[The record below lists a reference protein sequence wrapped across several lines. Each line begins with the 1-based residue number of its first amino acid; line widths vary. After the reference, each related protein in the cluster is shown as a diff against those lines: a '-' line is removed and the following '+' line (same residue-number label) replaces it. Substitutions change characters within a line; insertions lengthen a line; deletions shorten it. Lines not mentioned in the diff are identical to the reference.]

1 MSDTTK
7 AKLWIAIFILVIL
20 APVLI
25 LFLGPNPAGRE
36 FWRELSAAL
45 GFAGF
50 SLIGIQFIPTARL
63 PFLAKLFPMDT
74 LYSFH
79 HRISIAGFALA
90 LAHPLLLFIGNPYTL
105 RLLNITTAPWRAR
118 AAVIAMVLFIFLIIS
133 SVWRKDLRIRYESWR
148 AIHDLF
154 AIGAAALVLYHIF
167 VVNYFMAFPLQR
179 AYWIFSAFIWL
190 LAMLYIRI
198 IRPILMMKK
207 PYKVISVQAERG
219 SAWTLAVEPDG
230 HAGLSFMAGQFA
242 WLVAGTTPFSFRDNP
257 FSFSS
262 SAEKKTRIEFTIK
275 ELGDFTSKISDLKPG
290 ERVYLDG
297 SYGTFDI
304 DQHNAP
310 GYVMIAGG
318 IGSVPVMS
326 ILRTM
331 VDRKDERPIFF
342 FYGNPDWESV
352 TYREELEELQKQ
364 MNLRVIFVLSRPPE
378 DWQGESGYITGSI
391 MSRHLPSDH
400 PDWHYFICG
409 PIPMIIAVEKDL
421 AEMGVP
427 LNKIHT
433 ENYEMA

>member
-1 MSDTTK
+1 
-7 AKLWIAIFILVIL
+7 
-20 APVLI
+20 
-25 LFLGPNPAGRE
+25 
-36 FWRELSAAL
+36 
-45 GFAGF
+45 
-50 SLIGIQFIPTARL
+50 
-63 PFLAKLFPMDT
+63 
-74 LYSFH
+74 
-79 HRISIAGFALA
+79 
-90 LAHPLLLFIGNPYTL
+90 
-105 RLLNITTAPWRAR
+105 
-118 AAVIAMVLFIFLIIS
+118 
-133 SVWRKDLRIRYESWR
+133 
-148 AIHDLF
+148 
-154 AIGAAALVLYHIF
+154 
-167 VVNYFMAFPLQR
+167 
-179 AYWIFSAFIWL
+179 
-190 LAMLYIRI
+190 
-198 IRPILMMKK
+198 
-207 PYKVISVQAERG
+207 VISVQAERG